1 MKNLKSYICLL
12 CTAALVFSC
21 NDILETS
28 STKILT
34 NEKVWSSKDAIDA
47 YLGQLYDE
55 MQVED
60 FEYQPGTDGQYLST
74 LTDEAVRAYTWGS
87 ANQQL
92 IPEGIYGWWGYV
104 QIRNINL
111 FLESIGTA
119 SMLTEN
125 QRKMYEAEARFCRA
139 FGYFAMV

>member
-47 YLGQLYDE
+47 YLGQLYNE
-55 MQVED
+55 M
-60 FEYQPGTDGQYLST
+60 
-74 LTDEAVRAYTWGS
+74 
-87 ANQQL
+87 
-92 IPEGIYGWWGYV
+92 
-104 QIRNINL
+104 
-111 FLESIGTA
+111 
-119 SMLTEN
+119 
-125 QRKMYEAEARFCRA
+125 
-139 FGYFAMV
+139 

>member
-111 FLESIGTA
+111 F
-119 SMLTEN
+119 
-125 QRKMYEAEARFCRA
+125 
-139 FGYFAMV
+139 